1 MPKRAA
7 NFAKRPSWE
16 LQHLELFN
24 RMMEWRNGGMAEYP
38 KTQKDRIS
46 QNIGCLAVKNKS
58 LKNRIADFFET
69 LEENLEEKFP
79 FFIQV
84 MIKQV

>member
-24 RMMEWRNGGMAEYP
+24 RIMEWRNGGMAEYP
-38 KTQKDRIS
+38 KT
-46 QNIGCLAVKNKS
+46 
-58 LKNRIADFFET
+58 
-69 LEENLEEKFP
+69 
-79 FFIQV
+79 
-84 MIKQV
+84 